1 MRRPELIVMLTQND
15 RTVENAAAVYE
26 ACRNTKAAF
35 WGFKE
40 DGLPLPEMQK
50 LFARMREDGK
60 RTALEVVTYT
70 ETEGLAGARMA
81 AACGCELLMGTM
93 FSGEISRFCAD
104 HGLAYL
110 PFVGR
115 ITGRPSVLS
124 GSLEEMV
131 DEARAA
137 LEGGAAG
144 IDLLG
149 YRYTGDAAKL
159 NRDFVAALDAP
170 VVLAGSV
177 NSYARLDE
185 VREAG
190 PWAFTI
196 GSAFFEGRFG
206 GTFAE
211 QIDRVVEYVGR

>member
-1 MRRPELIVMLTQND
+1 MKRPELIVMLTQND

-26 ACRNTKAAF
+26 ACRNTKASW

-70 ETEGLAGARMA
+70 EAEGLAGARMA
-81 AACGCELLMGTM
+81 ALCGCELLMGTM
-93 FSGEISRFCAD
+93 FSSEISRFCAD
-104 HGLAYL
+104 HGLGYL

-137 LEGGAAG
+137 LANGAAG

-177 NSYARLDE
+177 NSYVRLDE
-185 VREAG
+185 VRDAN
-190 PWAFTI
+190 PWGFTI

-206 GTFAE
+206 GTVAE
-211 QIDRVVEYVGR
+211 QINRVVEYVGR

>member
-1 MRRPELIVMLTQND
+1 MKRPELIVMLTQND

-26 ACRNTKAAF
+26 ACRNTKAAY

-40 DGLPLPEMQK
+40 EGLPLPEMQK
-50 LFARMREDGK
+50 LFAQMRADGK

-70 ETEGLAGARMA
+70 EAEGLAGARMA

-104 HGLAYL
+104 HGISYL

-137 LEGGAAG
+137 LANGAAG

-185 VREAG
+185 VREAN
-190 PWAFTI
+190 PWGFTI

-206 GTFAE
+206 GTVAE

>member
-1 MRRPELIVMLTQND
+1 MKRPELIVMLTQND

-26 ACRNTKAAF
+26 ACRNTKAAY

-40 DGLPLPEMQK
+40 EGLPLPEMQK
-50 LFARMREDGK
+50 LFAQMRADGK

-70 ETEGLAGARMA
+70 EAEGLAGARMA

-104 HGLAYL
+104 HGISYL

-137 LEGGAAG
+137 LANGAAG

-185 VREAG
+185 VREAN
-190 PWAFTI
+190 PWGFTI

-206 GTFAE
+206 TTVAE

>member
-1 MRRPELIVMLTQND
+1 MKRPELIVMLTQND

-26 ACRNTKAAF
+26 ACRNAKAAY

-40 DGLPLPEMQK
+40 VGLPLPEMQK
-50 LFARMREDGK
+50 LFAQMRADGK

-70 ETEGLAGARMA
+70 EAEGLAGARMA

-104 HGLAYL
+104 HGISYL

-137 LEGGAAG
+137 LANGAAG

-185 VREAG
+185 VRKAN
-190 PWAFTI
+190 PWGFTI

>member
-1 MRRPELIVMLTQND
+1 MKRPELIVMLTQND

-26 ACRNTKAAF
+26 ACRNTKAAY

-40 DGLPLPEMQK
+40 EGLPLPEMQK
-50 LFARMREDGK
+50 LFAQMRADGK

-70 ETEGLAGARMA
+70 EAEGLAGARMA

-104 HGLAYL
+104 HGISYL

-137 LEGGAAG
+137 LANGAAG

-185 VREAG
+185 VREAN
-190 PWAFTI
+190 PWGFTI

-206 GTFAE
+206 GTVAE
-211 QIDRVVEYVGR
+211 QIDRVVDYVNR

>member
-1 MRRPELIVMLTQND
+1 MKRPELIVMLTQND

-26 ACRNTKAAF
+26 ACRNTKAAY

-40 DGLPLPEMQK
+40 EGLPLPEMQK
-50 LFARMREDGK
+50 LFAQMRADGK
-60 RTALEVVTYT
+60 HTALEVLTYT
-70 ETEGLAGARMA
+70 EAEGLAGARMA

-104 HGLAYL
+104 HGISYL

-115 ITGRPSVLS
+115 ITGRPSVLT

-137 LEGGAAG
+137 LANGAAG

-185 VREAG
+185 VREAN
-190 PWAFTI
+190 PWGFTI

-206 GTFAE
+206 GTVAE
-211 QIDRVVEYVGR
+211 QIDRVVDYVNR

>member
-1 MRRPELIVMLTQND
+1 MGKPELIVMLTWHD
-15 RTVENAAAVYE
+15 RTVENAPAVYA
-26 ACRNTKAAF
+26 ACRSTAAKY

-40 DGLPLPEMQK
+40 DGLPLPEMKK
-50 LFARMREDGK
+50 LFAQMREDGK
-60 RTALEVVTYT
+60 KTCLEVVTYT
-70 ETEGLAGARMA
+70 EAEGLAGAKMA
-81 AACGCELLMGTM
+81 VECGCDYLMGTM
-93 FSGEISRFCAD
+93 YSDEIRKLCAD
-104 HGLAYL
+104 HGIQYL
-110 PFVGR
+110 PFVGK
-115 ITGRPSVLS
+115 ITGRPSVLE

-137 LEGGAAG
+137 LAGGAAG

-149 YRYTGDAAKL
+149 YRYTGDAAAL

-185 VREAG
+185 VRAAN

-196 GSAFFEGRFG
+196 GSAFFEGCFG
-206 GTFAE
+206 QGFAE
-211 QIDRVVEYVGR
+211 QINRVVEYVRR

>member
-1 MRRPELIVMLTQND
+1 MKRPELIVMLTQND

-26 ACRNTKAAF
+26 ACRNTKAAY

-40 DGLPLPEMQK
+40 EGLPLPEMQK
-50 LFARMREDGK
+50 LFAQMRADGK

-70 ETEGLAGARMA
+70 EAEGLAGARMA

-104 HGLAYL
+104 HGISYL

-137 LEGGAAG
+137 LANGAAG

-185 VREAG
+185 VREAN
-190 PWAFTI
+190 PWGFTI

-211 QIDRVVEYVGR
+211 QIDRVVEYVNR

>member
-26 ACRNTKAAF
+26 ACRNAKAAY

-40 DGLPLPEMQK
+40 EGLPLPEMQK
-50 LFARMREDGK
+50 LFAQMRADGK

-70 ETEGLAGARMA
+70 EAEGLAGARMA
-81 AACGCELLMGTM
+81 AACGCDLLMGTM
-93 FSGEISRFCAD
+93 FSDEISRFCAD

-124 GSLEEMV
+124 GSLAEMV

-137 LEGGAAG
+137 LASGAAG

-149 YRYTGDAAKL
+149 YRYVGDAAKL

-177 NSYARLDE
+177 NSLARLDQ
-185 VREAG
+185 VREAN
-190 PWAFTI
+190 PWGFTI